1 MNATD
6 VLREEHEGIKRVLTV
21 LEKEVDALKAGQ
33 DVPPQVFEDI
43 LEFITVFADR
53 CHHGKEETALFPC
66 LEEKGIPREGGPVG
80 VMLMEH
86 DEGRQYVKT
95 FREGVGLHE
104 EGKPE
109 GKQKIIE
116 GGLGYAN
123 LLRAHIDKENNILFN
138 LADRILPK
146 PEQAELVETFERIE
160 TEKIGQGT
168 HERLHGLIDK
178 LEQEVGVK

>member
-6 VLREEHEGIKRVLTV
+6 VLRDEHEGIKRVLTV
-21 LEKEVDALKAGQ
+21 LEKETGALKAGRE
-33 DVPPQVFEDI
+33 VPPRVFEDI
-43 LEFITVFADR
+43 LEFITVFADS
-53 CHHGKEETALFPC
+53 CHHGKEETALFPR

-86 DEGRQYVKT
+86 DEGRQYVQT
-95 FREGVGLHE
+95 FREGVALYK

-116 GGLGYAN
+116 GGMGYAN
-123 LLRAHIDKENNILFN
+123 LLRAHIDKENNILFK
-138 LADRILPK
+138 LADRILPQ
-146 PEQAELVETFERIE
+146 PEQAELVERFERIE
-160 TEKIGQGT
+160 AEKIGQGT

-178 LEQEVGVK
+178 LEQEVGTR